1 MELVFLYLYS
11 YLVGSIPTA
20 YVIGRLVKGIDI
32 REYGSGNVG
41 GSNVFHHVGRWWVL
55 PLGIF
60 EFFVKGS
67 SPIWLGIVLLD
78 IPVQGPAGSWTINYI
93 FGFERSSAALA
104 IASLLSIA
112 GHNWSIFLKFQGG
125 RGLGTASGGLFAM
138 AFYQLWIYI
147 AISLLGVYFFK
158 RSATVILISLLL
170 LPLWTVLLGQS
181 YTVVWY
187 CCGIIG
193 LVLLKRLVANGKP
206 KPSELSI
213 FKVIFNRLVKDRDV
227 DSREE
232 WIHRM
237 PDAAKVDNA

>member
-1 MELVFLYLYS
+1 MELAFLYLYS

-41 GSNVFHHVGRWWVL
+41 ASNVFQHVGRRWAIF
-55 PLGIF
+55 LGVF
-60 EFFVKGS
+60 EVFVKGA
-67 SPIWLGIVLLD
+67 SPVWLGIVLLD
-78 IPVQGPAGSWTINYI
+78 IQVQGPAGSWTINYLL
-93 FGFERSSAALA
+93 GFDRSSAALA
-104 IASLLSIA
+104 MASLLSIA

-138 AFYQLWIYI
+138 GFYQLWINL
-147 AISLLGVYFFK
+147 AMSLLGVYFFK
-158 RSATVILISLLL
+158 RSAIVTLVAVLL

-193 LVLLKRLVANGKP
+193 LVLLKRLIANGKP

-213 FKVIFNRLVKDRDV
+213 FKVIFNRLVRDRDV